1 MPLRLDRQ
9 HDSSGIVAAA
19 ASDAQQE
26 ASRLSNNLPWIKPL
40 MGAPR
45 G

>member
-9 HDSSGIVAAA
+9 HDSNRIVAAGA
-19 ASDAQQE
+19 GDAQQE
-26 ASRLSNNLPWIKPL
+26 ASRLSNNLLWSKPL
-40 MGAPR
+40 MATAR